1 MAEPEIL
8 DEVEFQLGGGGGG
21 GEESHFEIDNPS
33 GQLLILSSPDREAAA
48 KYPLKIR

>member
-1 MAEPEIL
+1 MLAEPKIF
-8 DEVEFQLGGGGGG
+8 DEVEFQLGGGGG
-21 GEESHFEIDNPS
+21 EESNFEIDNPS